1 MAAEEFEH
9 VAVVVDDVAR
19 MQIQLLSM
27 HHADASLLEEEE
39 VDSYSHLNLHS
50 MPFLDRNFFELI
62 VVSKSFCFVFID
74 FGLIIL

>member
-27 HHADASLLEEEE
+27 HHADASLLVEGEE
-39 VDSYSHLNLHS
+39 DSYSHLNLHS
-50 MPFLDRNFFELI
+50 MPFADRNLFELI
-62 VVSKSFCFVFID
+62 VVSKSFCFIFID
-74 FGLIIL
+74 FCLVIL